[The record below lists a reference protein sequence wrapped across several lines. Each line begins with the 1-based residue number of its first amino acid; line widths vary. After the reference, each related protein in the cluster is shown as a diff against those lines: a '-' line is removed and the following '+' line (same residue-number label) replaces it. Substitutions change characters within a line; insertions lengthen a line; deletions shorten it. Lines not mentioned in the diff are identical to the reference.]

1 VIILA
6 LLAIALGVIFFGYK
20 FELSDSW
27 WDVVVKQQFTIM
39 NVSKELNVPSFSV
52 LIFILAGV
60 GIIWLVAFLAKR
72 DTSRVV
78 EGINT
83 DDAHTRLV
91 IQYLPRSF
99 SFDMMNLN
107 AEKYAVWVWLAPWL
121 AQTYVMFFVV
131 KYLLALIMLWIVNT
145 FGIENDM
152 LANIILW
159 GLQWLIDVNGIVTF
173 MYGIVIWYGLNVHQQ
188 EQLMVTDVE
197 AMQAQLRRKRD
208 RLRSKGV

>member
-52 LIFILAGV
+52 LIFILAGI

-131 KYLLALIMLWIVNT
+131 KYLLALIMLWIVNM
-145 FGIENDM
+145 FGIENEM

>member
-1 VIILA
+1 MIILA

>member
-1 VIILA
+1 MIILA

-20 FELSDSW
+20 FELSNSW

-145 FGIENDM
+145 FGIENEM

-173 MYGIVIWYGLNVHQQ
+173 IYGIVIWYGLNVHQQ

-208 RLRSKGV
+208 RRRSKGV

>member
-1 VIILA
+1 MIILA

-20 FELSDSW
+20 FELSNSW